1 MATDNHRPT
10 VAHKRTKD
18 RDQTFWKVLNAAL
31 DLDFRK
37 GHLKWTM
44 SELSRKSAITRSL
57 IYYHFGRSKLA
68 ILQEAVR
75 VIGEELIGVDA
86 ERIAQWKTG
95 NWKSAVLHSRELLE
109 NSPSLAN
116 FYMLHRS
123 RPTEIGDGIRK
134 LEDDYM
140 RKLRATFPN
149 IETHAHQALFAF
161 FFGVTFAPNIEE
173 GAVDYALRTLK
184 SLTRKR
190 QA

>member
-1 MATDNHRPT
+1 LA
-10 VAHKRTKD
+10 KKD

-75 VIGEELIGVDA
+75 VIGEELIGVDP
-86 ERIAQWKTG
+86 ERVQQWRTG
-95 NWKSAVLHSRELLE
+95 NWKSSVLHARELLE
-109 NSPSLAN
+109 QSPSLAN
-116 FYMLHRS
+116 FYMLHRA
-123 RPTEIGDGIRK
+123 RPTEIGESIRK
-134 LEDDYM
+134 LEDEYM
-140 RKLRATFPN
+140 KKLRLIFPHMN
-149 IETHAHQALFAF
+149 ESAHHALFAF
-161 FFGVTFAPNIEE
+161 FFGVTFAPNINEE
-173 GAVDYALRTLK
+173 AVDFALRTLK

-190 QA
+190 TVAT

>member
-1 MATDNHRPT
+1 MAKP
-10 VAHKRTKD
+10 KKD

-44 SELSRKSAITRSL
+44 SELSRRSMITRSL

-75 VIGEELIGVDA
+75 VIGEDLIGVDP
-86 ERIAQWKTG
+86 ERIKQWQSGDWKT
-95 NWKSAVLHSRELLE
+95 SVMHARELLE
-109 NSPSLAN
+109 QSPSLAN
-116 FYMLHRS
+116 FYLLHRS

-134 LEDDYM
+134 LEADYM
-140 RKLRATFPN
+140 RKLRVIFPHLD
-149 IETHAHQALFAF
+149 EAGHQALFAA
-161 FFGVTFAPNIEE
+161 FFGVTFAPNITEA
-173 GAVDYALRTLK
+173 AVDFALRTLK

-190 QA
+190 QTSAS

>member
-1 MATDNHRPT
+1 MA
-10 VAHKRTKD
+10 KKD

-75 VIGEELIGVDA
+75 VIGEELIGVDP
-86 ERIAQWKTG
+86 ERIQQWKAG
-95 NWKSAVLHSRELLE
+95 NWKSSVIHSRELLE
-109 NSPSLAN
+109 QSPSLAN
-116 FYMLHRS
+116 FYLLHRS
-123 RPTEIGDGIRK
+123 RPTEIGEGIRK
-134 LEDDYM
+134 LEADYM
-140 RKLRATFPN
+140 RKLRVIFPQLD
-149 IETHAHQALFAF
+149 EAGHQALFAF
-161 FFGVTFAPNIEE
+161 FFGVTFAPNIAEP
-173 GAVDYALRTLK
+173 AIDYALRTLK

-190 QA
+190 QVQAAL

>member
-1 MATDNHRPT
+1 MA
-10 VAHKRTKD
+10 KRD

-37 GHLKWTM
+37 GHLKWTL

-75 VIGEELIGVDA
+75 VIGEELIGVDP
-86 ERIAQWKTG
+86 ERIEQWRTG
-95 NWKSAVLHSRELLE
+95 NWKSSVMHSRELLVQ
-109 NSPSLAN
+109 SPSLAN
-116 FYMLHRS
+116 FYLLHRS
-123 RPTEIGDGIRK
+123 RPTEIGEGIRK

-140 RKLRATFPN
+140 KKLKIIFPQLAAP
-149 IETHAHQALFAF
+149 AHHALFAF
-161 FFGVTFAPNIEE
+161 FFGVTFAPNVDEA
-173 GAVDYALRTLK
+173 AVDYALRTLK

-190 QA
+190 QAV